1 MKTQTKYAA
10 VIGAAVVASVA
21 TTLTVTALVGNDSEA
36 SPATDTQATTPASAR
51 WHAESDLA
59 EAVFLGFINEQHNPD
74 GYDDEL
80 TLAGVQAVCD
90 DLAAGVPANKMI
102 QAANSS
108 DDPEYAR
115 AVMVGATVWYCPVY
129 QGVFG

>member
-1 MKTQTKYAA
+1 
-10 VIGAAVVASVA
+10 
-21 TTLTVTALVGNDSEA
+21 
-36 SPATDTQATTPASAR
+36 
-51 WHAESDLA
+51 
-59 EAVFLGFINEQHNPD
+59 
-74 GYDDEL
+74 
-80 TLAGVQAVCD
+80 
-90 DLAAGVPANKMI
+90 MI